1 MKKVIISVLAAST
14 LLSSSVYATPQS
26 EMINIK
32 SSSTS
37 SSKKESNKIKNAIFN
52 LSDQQ
57 IKNAIA
63 LGKKGYDSLQE
74 FMQKQ
79 NLPISSDKMK
89 IWQPEA
95 QLSTPYSFVALA
107 SFLASDKYEDYTLK
121 EAKYYVNYYRTTDRI
136 SFNLKAYGNNID
148 FAETVKVVFKQ
159 GNKIYQPREVRGTDD
174 VSRSL
179 SWPEAPAYRVNLYY
193 DFDIK
198 NVDFSKDA
206 ELIYMYAGK
215 ELSVTYKVDF
225 SKIK

>member
-1 MKKVIISVLAAST
+1 MKKVIFSVLAAST

-37 SSKKESNKIKNAIFN
+37 SSKKESNKIKYAIYH

-63 LGKKGYDSLQE
+63 LGKKGYDSLQA
-74 FMQKQ
+74 FTLKQ
-79 NLPISSDKMK
+79 NLPISNDKMK
-89 IWQPEA
+89 IWQPEV
-95 QLSTPYSFVALA
+95 QLDTPYSFVALA
-107 SFLASDKYEDYTLK
+107 SFLASNKYENYTLK
-121 EAKYYVNYYRTTDRI
+121 EAKYYANYYRTADRI

-148 FAETVKVVFKQ
+148 FADNINVVFKQ
-159 GNKIYQPREVRGTDD
+159 GNKIYQPVEIRGADD

-179 SWPEAPAYRVNLYY
+179 SWPDAPAYRANIFAY
-193 DFDIK
+193 FDMK
-198 NVDFSKDA
+198 NVDFSKNA
-206 ELIYMYAGK
+206 ELIYLYAGK